1 MTICVAYMRCS
12 GDSQVDGDTWS
23 RQSSAINR
31 YCEANSITID
41 EFFRDEGVTGKMEL
55 EGRSG
60 LSECLQ
66 YVREHSIQLVIVED
80 STRLARDMIVAEV
93 LIREFQK
100 LGVRVISASGGIDL
114 TEGDDSNP
122 TAKLIRQ
129 ILAAVSE
136 FERCCIVLKLRGA
149 RQRLKAQGL
158 RMEGR
163 RPYGQDPDR
172 PEEHKVLAQMIALR
186 DQGNSPEQVTRFLN
200 AAGTPTRYGKAWI
213 AQGVAR
219 ILQRNPRQSVAA

>member
-1 MTICVAYMRCS
+1 MITVCVSYMRCS
-12 GDSQVDGDTWS
+12 GDGQIQGDTWS
-23 RQSSAINR
+23 RQS
-31 YCEANSITID
+31 ETID
-41 EFFRDEGVTGKMEL
+41 KYATQNDLSIVRDFRDEGVTGKMEL

-66 YVREHSIQLVIVED
+66 YVREHSIGVVLVED

-149 RQRLKAQGL
+149 RQRKRAVNG
-158 RMEGR
+158 RCEGR
-163 RPYGQDPDR
+163 KRFGDHPHEQPA
-172 PEEHKVLAQMIALR
+172 LAEIREMANARKTPKEIAAWLNR
-186 DQGNSPEQVTRFLN
+186 HGLSTRSGKPWHPGSVAKIAKRLKGEQV
-200 AAGTPTRYGKAWI
+200 
-213 AQGVAR
+213 
-219 ILQRNPRQSVAA
+219 

>member
-1 MTICVAYMRCS
+1 MTSAVSYLRCS
-12 GDSQVDGDTWS
+12 GESQIVGDTWA
-23 RQSSAINR
+23 RQREKVQSYASQND
-31 YCEANSITID
+31 ITVL
-41 EFFRDEGVTGKMEL
+41 EEFRDEGVTGKMEL

-60 LSECLQ
+60 LSACLQ
-66 YVREHSIQLVIVED
+66 YVRENSIGIVLVED

-100 LGVRVISASGGIDL
+100 LGVCVISASGGIDL

-149 RQRLKAQGL
+149 RERVRVTNGKC
-158 RMEGR
+158 EGR
-163 RPYGQDPDR
+163 KSYGDDPDR
-172 PEEHKVLAQMIALR
+172 PEEKSILEHMHTMFDLKATPKGIATVLNENGFR
-186 DQGNSPEQVTRFLN
+186 
-200 AAGTPTRYGKAWI
+200 TRYGKPWHPAT
-213 AQGVAR
+213 VSK
-219 ILQRNPRQSVAA
+219 ILRRSAA